1 MPFKIGEKVDSPS
14 GKTYRIIDPKRGG
27 KDDLGKGGF
36 GIVYLVQDD
45 SRTRY
50 AMKTPNPLSPKI
62 EMSLQIAQLEEESK
76 LLFELEKVEN
86 VVRPVEKFETKMD
99 GITIPALIME
109 EAKGIALDKYLGAS
123 MNDPQMST
131 EAIVNYISL
140 ICSTMKEVHSHE
152 ILHRDLTSRN
162 LFIEPHLTDPGL
174 TIIDFGIS
182 ARCGNS
188 TILTSFKVP
197 EHIAKAHSPYYAPP
211 EQGDGVESLTTDI
224 FTVGAVANELFTW
237 ILQPTIEP
245 DFLYYSPNSMMP
257 SYSPRIEDRLD
268 GCIRHAT
275 YHDRRKRYHTMEE
288 LSLDL
293 RNELKVSLYPRII
306 KTNGEIKALNLE
318 AGQQIWI
325 GRKMGTTD
333 TDARIEMKERTAK
346 GGKKLISRHHAVI
359 KMDSDGIMRVYDI
372 GVPRP
377 GRPSIRQSTNKTWFR
392 FPGAGL
398 ETWRK
403 VPRQGIPLMNSELE
417 IGIGMIEREKDI
429 EDADGNIIPQ
439 GPYRS
444 MSYLPPDS
452 S

>member
-27 KDDLGKGGF
+27 KDELGKGGF

-45 SRTRY
+45 SRIRY
-50 AMKTPNPLSPKI
+50 ALKTPNPLSIKI
-62 EMSLQIAQLEEESK
+62 DMTLQIAQLEEESK

-86 VVRPVEKFETKMD
+86 VVRPVEIFETKMD

-109 EAKGIALDKYLGAS
+109 EAKGIALDKYLDRS

-131 EAIVNYISL
+131 EAIVNYVSL

-152 ILHRDLTSRN
+152 VLHRDLTSRN
-162 LFIEPHLTDPGL
+162 LFIEPHPTDPGL

-188 TILTSFKVP
+188 TLFTSFKIP

-237 ILQPTIEP
+237 IRQPTIEP
-245 DFLYYSPNSMMP
+245 DFPYYSPNSMMP
-257 SYSPRIEDRLD
+257 PYSPRLD
-268 GCIRHAT
+268 DQTDECVQKAT
-275 YHDRRKRYHTMEE
+275 YRDRRKRYHTMEE
-288 LSLDL
+288 FSLAL
-293 RNELKVSLYPRII
+293 RGELKASLYPRII

-318 AGQQIWI
+318 SGQEIWI
-325 GRKMGTTD
+325 GRRMGTTD

-346 GGKKLISRHHAVI
+346 GGKTLISRHHAVI
-359 KMDSDGIMRVYDI
+359 KMDSDGIMRVYDL

-377 GRPSIRQSTNKTWFR
+377 GRPHIRQSTNKTWFR

-398 ETWRK
+398 EIWRAL
-403 VPRQGIPLMNSELE
+403 PIEGIPLMDSELE
-417 IGIGMIEREKDI
+417 LGFGLIEETKI
-429 EDADGNIIPQ
+429 EDAGGNIIPQ